1 MKNKINC
8 FLMFFFMLLFLVSCN
23 ENKKKDYEVEF
34 INEKIEILLRNG
46 WIRVENKYTMAQETE
61 YLLNYCHIYDETFE
75 IEELK
80 DYIFLVAPERLQTK
94 ENYSY
99 DISFTVFAS
108 NDDAKKY
115 MNFQQNRNNRGIH
128 LSMVDNVIIETN
140 SDEAISL
147 LNIEFVVV

>member
-1 MKNKINC
+1 
-8 FLMFFFMLLFLVSCN
+8 MLLFLVSCN